1 MSVRADV
8 SASSGTDR
16 SARPFITPGLRWGF
30 VLITGLFFLWAIA
43 NNFNDIL
50 VHQFQ
55 VALALSRAQAGLI
68 QFVFYIGYFTMA
80 LPGGLLLR
88 RWGYKAGILIGLG
101 LYATGAVLFYPA
113 AIIRTYGVFLGALYV
128 IALGAALLETAANPY
143 VIAFGDRGRGAQR
156 LNFAQAF
163 NGLGGFIAPII
174 GGVFIFSGAHVSNA
188 MLARM
193 PAAQRL
199 ALRVSQS
206 RAVQMPY
213 LVLAGVVILLAIAIA
228 LARLPET
235 RPEGPSAAL
244 APQIRTLAREPALRG
259 AVMAQFFYVGAQVG
273 IWSFFVDF
281 ALDAAPGISA
291 RRAAFLLSASL
302 ALFMIGRFSG
312 SALMQRIRPERLLG
326 LYAAA
331 NVILCAVAIGASHEL
346 AIGALMLTSFFMS
359 IMYPTIFSFGVQDL
373 GDLAPLGSSFI
384 VMAIIGGAV
393 FPPLMGVIATAM
405 GTTHYAMALPLL
417 CFLVVGTYA
426 RRLRFK
432 EALDGFRAGR
442 NRG

>member
-1 MSVRADV
+1 MSVRIDVGESSCDADH
-8 SASSGTDR
+8 SPR
-16 SARPFITPGLRWGF
+16 HFITPGFRWGF
-30 VLITGLFFLWAIA
+30 ALVTSLFFLWAIA

-55 VALALSRAQAGLI
+55 GALALNRAQAGLI

-80 LPGGLLLR
+80 LPAGLLMR

-101 LYATGAVLFYPA
+101 LYAAGALLFYPA
-113 AIIRTYGVFLGALYV
+113 ADIRTYGLFLAALYV
-128 IALGAALLETAANPY
+128 IALGAALLETAANPF
-143 VIAFGDRGRGAQR
+143 VIAFGDRHRAAQR

-163 NGLGGFIAPII
+163 NGLGGFIAPIV
-174 GGVFIFSGAHVSNA
+174 GGIFIFSGAHVSNA
-188 MLARM
+188 ALAGM

-206 RAVQMPY
+206 HAVQMPY

-228 LARLPET
+228 LTRLPET
-235 RPEGPSAAL
+235 RPEHAAL
-244 APQIRTLAREPALRG
+244 APQMRALGREPALRG
-259 AVMAQFFYVGAQVG
+259 AVLAQFFYVGAQVG
-273 IWSFFVDF
+273 VWSFFVDF
-281 ALDAAPGISA
+281 ALDVTPGISA

-302 ALFMIGRFSG
+302 ALFMLGRFSG
-312 SALMQRIRPERLLG
+312 SALMQRIKPERLLT

-331 NVILCAVAIGASHEL
+331 NVLLCAVAIAASNEL

-359 IMYPTIFSFGVQDL
+359 IMYPTIFSLGVQDL

-417 CFLVVGTYA
+417 CFLIVGIYA
-426 RRLRFK
+426 RRVARL
-432 EALDGFRAGR
+432 GAGTIP
-442 NRG
+442 G

>member
-1 MSVRADV
+1 M
-8 SASSGTDR
+8 
-16 SARPFITPGLRWGF
+16 SARIDVGEPGCDKEDSTQHFITPGFRLGF
-30 VLITGLFFLWAIA
+30 VLVTSLFFLWAIA

-55 VALALSRAQAGLI
+55 GALALNRAQAGLI
-68 QFVFYIGYFTMA
+68 QLVFYIGYFTMA
-80 LPGGLLLR
+80 LPAGLLMR

-101 LYATGAVLFYPA
+101 LYAAGAMLFYPA
-113 AIIRTYGVFLGALYV
+113 ANIRTYGLFLAALYV
-128 IALGAALLETAANPY
+128 IALGAALLETAANPF
-143 VIAFGDRGRGAQR
+143 VIAFGDRHRAAQR

-174 GGVFIFSGAHVSNA
+174 GGIFIFSGANVSSA
-188 MLARM
+188 TLASM

-206 RAVQMPY
+206 HAVRMPY
-213 LVLAGVVILLAIAIA
+213 LVLAGVVILLALAVA
-228 LARLPET
+228 LTRLPET
-235 RPEGPSAAL
+235 RPEHPSAAL
-244 APQIRTLAREPALRG
+244 APQMRALGREPALRG
-259 AVMAQFFYVGAQVG
+259 AVLAQFFYVGAQVG
-273 IWSFFVDF
+273 VWSFFVDF
-281 ALDAAPGISA
+281 ALDATPGISA

-312 SALMQRIRPERLLG
+312 SALMQRVRPERLLM

-331 NVILCAVAIGASHEL
+331 NVLLCAVAIGASHEL

-359 IMYPTIFSFGVQDL
+359 IMYPTIFSLGVQDL
-373 GDLAPLGSSFI
+373 GELAPLGSSFI

-393 FPPLMGVIATAM
+393 VPPLMGVIATAM

-417 CFLVVGTYA
+417 CFLVVGIYA
-426 RRLRFK
+426 RRVARP
-432 EALDGFRAGR
+432 AAGTIP
-442 NRG
+442 G